1 MKKVKNKVVMSKKI
15 IFSIFLFVVFAFA
28 SFNDVQAITTAPI
41 ETENMSVSVEAD
53 DIEKD
58 EFDIIKKISLK
69 NKLRRSP
76 KAQIESFYKKYNRY
90 TDKNDMKKLK
100 ELYSD
105 SFVNN
110 DGFDKDTIFKLM
122 EEASS
127 AYKNVNYTTEILSI
141 DVSGNYAVVKIKE
154 TAVGETSEKSSK
166 LNDVGYITSEMFFK
180 NYLRKEDG
188 KWKIISAEIESEL
201 IALKYGEAKK
211 TNIQFYAPSVI
222 PAGTE
227 YEATVRLE
235 APDGVL
241 IVGSIVNEPIKFPQ
255 VNARDVLR
263 AVKSEEL
270 ARILKSNND
279 NYNEYATVSIG
290 ITRAHIEPPS
300 VVVNMTGMA
309 IVMSRV
315 NVINKKNVIKIE
327 KETNDVKT
335 SK

>member
-1 MKKVKNKVVMSKKI
+1 MSKKI
-15 IFSIFLFVVFAFA
+15 VFLLCLFFAFVLA
-28 SFNDVQAITTAPI
+28 PMNGAQAITTAPI
-41 ETENMSVSVEAD
+41 DAETVSVSVDAE
-53 DIEKD
+53 DIDNE
-58 EFDIIKKISLK
+58 EFDIIKKISLR
-69 NKLRRSP
+69 NKLKRSP

-90 TDKNDMKKLK
+90 TEHNDTKKLK
-100 ELYSD
+100 DLYSA

-110 DGFDKDTIFKLM
+110 DGFDRDTIFKLM
-122 EEASS
+122 EDASS
-127 AYKNVNYTTEILSI
+127 AYKNVNYTTDILNI
-141 DVSGNYAVVKIKE
+141 DVKGNYAVVKIKE
-154 TAVGETSEKSSK
+154 TAVGETTEKSAR
-166 LNDVGYITSEMFFK
+166 LNEVGYITSDIFFT

-188 KWKIISAEIESEL
+188 KWKIISAEIESEQ
-201 IALKYGEAKK
+201 IVLKYGEAKK
-211 TNIQFYAPSVI
+211 TNIEFYAPVVI

-227 YEATVRLE
+227 YDATVKLE
-235 APDGVL
+235 APDGVF

-255 VNARDVLR
+255 INAKDVLR

-270 ARILKSNND
+270 TRVLKSNTD

-290 ITRAHIEPPS
+290 ITRAQVEPPS

-327 KETNDVKT
+327 KETLDVKT

>member
-1 MKKVKNKVVMSKKI
+1 MSKKI
-15 IFSIFLFVVFAFA
+15 IFSLCLFLTFIFVPMN
-28 SFNDVQAITTAPI
+28 SVQAITMAPI
-41 ETENMSVSVEAD
+41 ETEVMPVSVDVD
-53 DIEKD
+53 DIEKN

-69 NKLRRSP
+69 NKLKRSP
-76 KAQIESFYKKYNRY
+76 KAQIENFYKKYNRY
-90 TDKNDMKKLK
+90 TEKNDMKKLK

-122 EEASS
+122 EDASS
-127 AYKNVNYTTEILSI
+127 AYKNVTYSTEIQNI
-141 DVSGNYAVVKIKE
+141 DVKGDYAVVKIKE
-154 TAVGETSEKSSK
+154 TAVGETSEKSAK
-166 LNDVGYITSEMFFK
+166 LNDVGYITSEMFFT

-188 KWKIISAEIESEL
+188 KWKIISAQIDSEL

-211 TNIQFYAPSVI
+211 TNIEFYAPKVI

-227 YEATVRLE
+227 YEATVRLD

-255 VNARDVLR
+255 VNAKDVLR

-270 ARILKSNND
+270 ARILKANTD
-279 NYNEYATVSIG
+279 NYNEYATVSVG
-290 ITRAHIEPPS
+290 LTRAHIEPPS

-315 NVINKKNVIKIE
+315 NIVGKKNVIKIE
-327 KETNDVKT
+327 KETADVKT